1 MKRRHLIFFLLLLIT
16 ISSCNLPASTATSTP
31 LPAVTPLPLSQPTID
46 IPVTDVNTSTPIP
59 VETLVDVILFP
70 TTTSTPTP
78 STVLASP
85 RDQPVNCRFGPDVA
99 YTVIGALIAG
109 RQAEVI
115 GKNIDITWLYVR
127 NPSDPSTSCWL
138 YADLVSVEGNVEM
151 LPVVGPPEIMVTDIK
166 VRIDPPIM
174 NVACD
179 DFPQS
184 VIITADITTNGP
196 LVVTW
201 YWESSTGQVSDQK
214 QILFEAGETKT
225 VQDYY
230 QVPQVGDY
238 SIHVRNVPPN
248 SQVGEAA
255 FKAVCTP

>member
-1 MKRRHLIFFLLLLIT
+1 MKRRHLIFSLIILVT
-16 ISSCNLPASTATSTP
+16 ISSCNLPASTPAQTA
-31 LPAVTPLPLSQPTID
+31 LPQPTAD
-46 IPVTDVNTSTPIP
+46 IPVTGVNTPTSTPVPI
-59 VETLVDVILFP
+59 ETLVDAILFP
-70 TTTSTPTP
+70 TTTSTSTP

-85 RDQPVNCRFGPDVA
+85 RAQPVNCRFGPDVA
-99 YTVIGALIAG
+99 YAVIGALIIG

-115 GKNIDITWLYVR
+115 GKNIDVTWIYVR

-138 YADLVSVEGNVEM
+138 FVDLVNVEGNLEM

-166 VRIDPPIM
+166 VRIDPPNM

-179 DFPQS
+179 DFPKS
-184 VIITADITTNGP
+184 VIISADITTNGP

-214 QILFEAGETKT
+214 QVLFEAGEMKT

-230 QVPQVGDY
+230 QVPQAGDY
-238 SIHVRNVPPN
+238 YIRVRNIPPN
-248 SQVGEAA
+248 SQVGEAT
-255 FKAVCTP
+255 FKAICTP